1 LVQPSASSDE
11 LSQLSIAETYYVQ
24 AVSASVL
31 VRLLLVPR
39 RSALPSS
46 LFQPESVSASAL
58 SWNGAVLLSGM
69 LLVDDCVLCEVL
81 AGRVPSQSVAPP
93 SR

>member
-11 LSQLSIAETYYVQ
+11 LSQLLIAETYYVQ

-31 VRLLLVPR
+31 VPLLLVLR

-46 LFQPESVSASAL
+46 LFQPESLSASAL
-58 SWNGAVLLSGM
+58 SWNGAVSLSGA
-69 LLVDDCVLCEVL
+69 LLVDDCALCEVL
-81 AGRVPSQSVAPP
+81 VGRAPSQSVAPP
-93 SR
+93 LR